1 MTAITADGLR
11 VTYGSVVA
19 VDSISFRVEEGEV
32 FGLVGPNGA
41 GKTSTIECLEGLRKG
56 AGGEVRVLGLDPS
69 QARRELQERIGC
81 QLQESNLPDRLR
93 VSEALDLFASFYPHR
108 ADREWLLGAL
118 GLAEKRNAYYRELSG
133 GQKQRLFIALA
144 LVGDPELVF
153 MDELTTGLDPHARR
167 ELWKLVS
174 EIRAEGKTM
183 VLSTHYMDEV
193 EKLCDRVAILDQG
206 RIVALDKPARL
217 ISELGAAEQI
227 VITIEGEP
235 DAALLSA
242 LDDFTSVDVSGDT
255 VRLRGKSE
263 GLAARAVAALSG
275 AGVRVRDVHTER
287 GTLEDVFLALTGR
300 HARSPGQGAAD

>member
-1 MTAITADGLR
+1 VTAITADGLR